1 MPRVSF
7 QFKCVFFVVV
17 IAFIRFLH
25 ASKQKIFNDL
35 CWYSARMID
44 LNMTTDWRKRNEITF
59 RSVNRQLFVWAHF
72 TLRNATATDDN
83 QTLTGF
89 AFQCYVL
96 VWSCCYLWVYTRA
109 RHSQTAYTCGGSTVW
124 LKRLCIWMYLWV
136 CVSAEQATGF
146 FFYSILLHSA
156 LVLFPYNYYSRG
168 STHCWNKQHGCR
180 QRWCSCNATAAAES
194 IRAVMVP
201 TNEWRSE
208 QEHSTQ
214 CALQCAHEIL
224 CYVHTNVLGWRA
236 RISPHVFVCL
246 CVECVICVAYSV
258 DAAKRSCIRTIDVL
272 SVCVLASVCVSEWA
286 GRMWMNV
293 KQRAMC
299 CVCSEPIALC
309 CPVTPIHSYLQTH
322 TAAPAAQHT
331 RPQRCKNDY
340 RTEQN
345 IVACCWCCL
354 LLLLIVFG
362 WQKRPEA
369 ASREPQR

>member
-146 FFYSILLHSA
+146 FFLLYFTSFGTRFVSIQLL
-156 LVLFPYNYYSRG
+156 F
-168 STHCWNKQHGCR
+168 
-180 QRWCSCNATAAAES
+180 
-194 IRAVMVP
+194 
-201 TNEWRSE
+201 
-208 QEHSTQ
+208 
-214 CALQCAHEIL
+214 
-224 CYVHTNVLGWRA
+224 
-236 RISPHVFVCL
+236 
-246 CVECVICVAYSV
+246 
-258 DAAKRSCIRTIDVL
+258 
-272 SVCVLASVCVSEWA
+272 
-286 GRMWMNV
+286 
-293 KQRAMC
+293 
-299 CVCSEPIALC
+299 
-309 CPVTPIHSYLQTH
+309 
-322 TAAPAAQHT
+322 
-331 RPQRCKNDY
+331 
-340 RTEQN
+340 
-345 IVACCWCCL
+345 
-354 LLLLIVFG
+354 
-362 WQKRPEA
+362 
-369 ASREPQR
+369 